1 VVSRVEKEVQELRTS
16 LKDFT
21 LTLAATHA
29 KYIPNA
35 THSTIDAL
43 IEAMILS
50 VVVIFPFLWNWQ
62 ATLISALAIPISFI
76 VMAIY
81 GFNLETITLLALA
94 LVIGS
99 IVNDAI
105 VDGETPCQ
113 AALIALATNE
123 ISLTVTAATFTAV
136 AVFLPIPLMGGV
148 VGQFFK
154 PFGISISV
162 AMLTSLLVVRT
173 LSPVLAIYWLK
184 ASKSNSPRQENKLGC
199 DLTKFTVTCSRGH

>member
-1 VVSRVEKEVQELRTS
+1 MVSRVEKEVQKLRTS

-21 LTLAATHA
+21 LTLTATQA
-29 KYIPNA
+29 KYIRNA

-94 LVIGS
+94 FVIGS

-105 VDGETPCQ
+105 VDVEN
-113 AALIALATNE
+113 I
-123 ISLTVTAATFTAV
+123 
-136 AVFLPIPLMGGV
+136 M
-148 VGQFFK
+148 
-154 PFGISISV
+154 
-162 AMLTSLLVVRT
+162 RT
-173 LSPVLAIYWLK
+173 LMMG
-184 ASKSNSPRQENKLGC
+184 KLRA
-199 DLTKFTVTCSRGH
+199 KQP

>member
-1 VVSRVEKEVQELRTS
+1 VSRVEKEVQELRTS

-21 LTLAATHA
+21 LTLAATQA
-29 KYIPNA
+29 KYIRNA

-94 LVIGS
+94 LVIAS

-113 AALIALATNE
+113 AALIA
-123 ISLTVTAATFTAV
+123 S
-136 AVFLPIPLMGGV
+136 
-148 VGQFFK
+148 
-154 PFGISISV
+154 
-162 AMLTSLLVVRT
+162 
-173 LSPVLAIYWLK
+173 Y
-184 ASKSNSPRQENKLGC
+184 
-199 DLTKFTVTCSRGH
+199 